1 MDLSKVIIG
10 SALIVSLAANIL
22 LALKLRSSKR
32 ETKYTYDAQALL
44 RDLLAGQALLKLE
57 RIAPEQVFLRS
68 PRDL

>member
-1 MDLSKVIIG
+1 MSPFF
-10 SALIVSLAANIL
+10 ALITFGLVASIGANAWL
-22 LALKLRSSKR
+22 YLKLRKAKT

-44 RDLLAGQALLKLE
+44 RDLLAGQALLRIE